1 MIFFLAN
8 GSFEGGNARI
18 IDKNLKN
25 SSGYHLSPDNLNNN
39 VSTFNGNSSRF
50 VRGFVRISLDGII
63 HILVISEA
71 KRIEINKHWK
81 LSEASRFGIILG
93 AIFHTYLLI

>member
-1 MIFFLAN
+1 MILFLAN

-25 SSGYHLSPDNLNNN
+25 NSGYHLSPDNLNNK

-50 VRGFVRISLDGII
+50 DPPPWFVT
-63 HILVISEA
+63 HETA
-71 KRIEINKHWK
+71 KLRR
-81 LSEASRFGIILG
+81 LRLG
-93 AIFHTYLLI
+93 SWPTK